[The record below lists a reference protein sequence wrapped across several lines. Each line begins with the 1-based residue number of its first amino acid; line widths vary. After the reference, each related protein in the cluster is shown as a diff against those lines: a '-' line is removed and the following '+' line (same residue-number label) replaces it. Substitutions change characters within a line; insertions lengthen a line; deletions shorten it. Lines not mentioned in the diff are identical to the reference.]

1 MSHKPTKIKKIK
13 DWRDI
18 CLNCGEPKILGTQ
31 KCSRCGSLFENQ
43 YKKYPTE
50 KDRIKAAKKAW
61 KVRKKSIKDGKSK
74 QAGRAYKAWKV
85 KEKKKRREFSLNLMH
100 VFYFLL
106 LIIILFIII
115 IVFL

>member
-1 MSHKPTKIKKIK
+1 MSHKPPEIKRNK

-43 YKKYPTE
+43 YMKYPTE
-50 KDRIKAAKKAW
+50 KDRIKVAKKAW

-74 QAGRAYKAWKV
+74 QAGRVYKAWEAKQ
-85 KEKKKRREFSLNLMH
+85 KKKRREFSSNLLYGC
-100 VFYFLL
+100 F
-106 LIIILFIII
+106 ILFTVAILVIFVI
-115 IVFL
+115 LSL